1 MYWFPKKYLNYC
13 LDKPTIS
20 NNTTILRYF
29 AVIGVSLTVITTK
42 FALKK
47 GSQQNSVVITCSQ
60 TAILNASSRQEKPK
74 QLLTTSLRQRGRAEM
89 SKLQWDLKLL

>member
-1 MYWFPKKYLNYC
+1 MENNSYLF
-13 LDKPTIS
+13 T
-20 NNTTILRYF
+20 
-29 AVIGVSLTVITTK
+29 AK
-42 FALKK
+42 FALEK

-89 SKLQWDLKLL
+89 SKLQWDLKLLQLSVCCLYKN